1 MKRVTREKAKVDR
14 IPVDIPGVE
23 LTHDEVDDKEYVSFD
38 AIMGKYSLKDPAL
51 EEMAKNVRGA
61 DADIPD
67 RPSTPK
73 ESAGLEAAGF
83 RALAKDDFENMKL
96 QFQFCDALYEY
107 CRWRVE
113 ESGKLRHSAQ

>member
-23 LTHDEVDDKEYVSFD
+23 LTHHEVDDKEYMSFD
-38 AIMGKYSLKDPAL
+38 AIMRKYGLKDPAL

-67 RPSTPK
+67 PPK
-73 ESAGLEAAGF
+73 ESAGLDAAGF

-96 QFQFCDALYEY
+96 QFQFYDAFYEY